1 MIWCSLAYQKWLTQ
15 HKIIFPFWLT
25 LEVDV
30 GADGVEVVL
39 DHGHALPET
48 DDVVVT
54 RQEVEALVV
63 HLTEISILLSHTGP
77 RCYKAEF
84 LHFSW

>member
-1 MIWCSLAYQKWLTQ
+1 MTPFTLSAGLTQ
-15 HKIIFPFWLT
+15 HEVVFPARLA

-84 LHFSW
+84 LHFS